1 MMHKAHKGEKVKTV
15 LNAVQQPD
23 DEGAENTEGAEGAE
37 GTENADPAETIARLE
52 EEARANYDR
61 FLRVSAEFENY
72 KKRSAREAEE
82 FRKYA
87 NESLLKDLLPV
98 IDNLERALLSSDAT
112 AATLAEGVGLTRREI
127 LKVIER
133 FGATPV
139 EALGAEFDPCRH
151 QALMMDESGQHPPNT
166 VVKEL
171 QKGYMLKDRLLR
183 PALVAVSAGAP
194 EKAECE
200 TGQVD
205 PFKPEN
211 MGY

>member
-1 MMHKAHKGEKVKTV
+1 MVKSVPKDETVKIAVKAVKEDEEPEVEKS
-15 LNAVQQPD
+15 
-23 DEGAENTEGAEGAE
+23 AEEDVAELL
-37 GTENADPAETIARLE
+37 ARKD
-52 EEARANYDR
+52 EEAKGNYDR

-72 KKRSAREAEE
+72 KKRSARESEE

-98 IDNLERALLSSDAT
+98 IDNLERALCSMESE
-112 AATLAEGVGLTRREI
+112 AAGASTLGEGVKLTHKEI
-127 LKVIER
+127 LKVLER
-133 FGATPV
+133 YGATPV
-139 EALGAEFDPCRH
+139 EAMGNEFDPCRH

-183 PALVAVSAGAP
+183 PALVAVSAGTP
-194 EKAECE
+194 EKGKCE
-200 TGQVD
+200 TEQVD
-205 PFKPEN
+205 PFKPEV